1 MDNFQQQPIM
11 MVTGANS
18 GIGKATALLLAEKNV
33 KVVMV
38 CRNRQRGETAQKEI
52 IKKSGNPN
60 VELYICD
67 FSELNSIQRF
77 VDLFHTNYERL
88 DVLINNAAVI
98 PQDRQETKDGYEM
111 QFGVNHLAPF
121 LLTNLLLEK
130 LKKSTIARIVTV
142 ASVGHKFGKIH
153 FDDLQF
159 TQKPYNKLV
168 VYTQSK
174 LANILFTYELARRL
188 QKTHVTVNCLDPGHV
203 KSDIGVYKDG
213 GLAQFVFRTLL
224 RPIHKTPE
232 EGADTSVY
240 LATSPEVEGITG
252 KYFANRKVKKTSSI
266 SYDRD
271 IATRLWDI
279 SAKMVGI

>member
-1 MDNFQQQPIM
+1 MDKQQLIM

-18 GIGKATALLLAEKNV
+18 GIGKATALLLAKKNIR
-33 KVVMV
+33 VVMV
-38 CRNRQRGETAQKEI
+38 CRNRQRGEAAQKEI
-52 IKKSGNPN
+52 IRKSGNSN

-67 FSELNSIQRF
+67 FSELDDIRRF
-77 VDLFHTNYERL
+77 VNLFKENFDHL

-98 PQDRQETKDGYEM
+98 PQHRQETKDGYEL

-130 LKKSTIARIVTV
+130 IKKSNIARIVTV
-142 ASVGHKFGKIH
+142 ASVGHRFGKIH

-159 TQKPYNKLV
+159 AQKHYNKLV

-188 QKTHVTVNCLDPGHV
+188 QDTQVTVNCLDPGHV

-213 GLAQFVFRTLL
+213 GFAQFVFRNLL

-240 LATSPEVEGITG
+240 LATAPEVEGITG
-252 KYFANRKVKKTSSI
+252 KYFVNRKVKKTSPI
-266 SYDRD
+266 SYDID
-271 IATRLWDI
+271 IATRLWNI
-279 SAKMVGI
+279 SAEMVGI

>member
-1 MDNFQQQPIM
+1 MDKLHQPIM

-18 GIGKATALLLAEKNV
+18 GIGKATALTLAKKNV
-33 KVVMV
+33 RVVMV
-38 CRNRQRGETAQKEI
+38 CRNQQKGEIAQKEI
-52 IKKSGNPN
+52 IKESGNPN
-60 VELYICD
+60 VDLHICD
-67 FSELNSIQRF
+67 FAGLDNIRRF
-77 VDLFHTNYERL
+77 VDLYNTNYDRL

-98 PQDRQETKDGYEM
+98 PQDRQETQSGYEL

-130 LKKSTIARIVTV
+130 LKNSSIARIVTV

-159 TQKPYNKLV
+159 SQKPYRKLV
-168 VYTQSK
+168 AYTQSK
-174 LANILFTYELARRL
+174 LANVIFTYELARRL
-188 QKTHVTVNCLDPGHV
+188 QGTQVTANCLDPGHV

-213 GLAQFVFRTLL
+213 GFAQFVFRTLL

-240 LATSPEVEGITG
+240 LAMSAEVKGITG
-252 KYFANRKVKKTSSI
+252 KYFANRKMKKTSSI

-271 IATRLWDI
+271 IAVRLWNI
-279 SAKMVGI
+279 SSEMVGI

>member
-1 MDNFQQQPIM
+1 MDNLQQQPIM

-18 GIGKATALLLAEKNV
+18 GIGKATALLLAKKNV
-33 KVVMV
+33 RVVMI
-38 CRNRQRGETAQKEI
+38 CRNQQRGEEAQKEI
-52 IKKSGNPN
+52 MKESGNPN

-67 FSELNSIQRF
+67 FSRLDNIRHF
-77 VDLFHTNYERL
+77 VDLFHADYERL

-159 TQKPYNKLV
+159 TQKPYSKLV

-174 LANILFTYELARRL
+174 LANILFTYELAQRL
-188 QKTHVTVNCLDPGHV
+188 RETHVTVNCLDPGHV

-232 EGADTSVY
+232 DGADTSIY
-240 LATSPEVEGITG
+240 LATSPEVKGITG
-252 KYFANRKVKKTSSI
+252 KYFANRKIKKTSPI
-266 SYDRD
+266 SYDSD
-271 IATRLWDI
+271 IAMRLWNI
-279 SAKMVGI
+279 SSEMVGI